1 MCATCGCSP
10 PDSPNNNHGNRSN
23 LTLRDL
29 EIAGKTKAAGQVGA
43 SGAVKNANRTLR
55 KRK

>member
-23 LTLRDL
+23 LTARDL
-29 EIAGKTKAAGQVGA
+29 EIAGKTRAAGQVA
-43 SGAVKNANRTLR
+43 PSVVVKNVNRTLR
-55 KRK
+55 KVK